1 MKSRKVIRSFIS
13 LSRTILTAGLFLL
26 LLNFISCSEEKINPD
41 VDLTIEDENIPV
53 QESWNSKVFFTEDG
67 KLKGIL
73 YSDHLRAYNEPK
85 EKLLDG
91 LQFDF
96 YDEAGKRTSQLT
108 AKRGRIDELTQ
119 DMYAIDSVVAIN
131 DSSNIMLETEELM
144 WRKKDDKIVTDKF
157 VRITSEEEIIEG
169 YGLESDQHIKNYVIR
184 NVTYQTTTPKKSNEN

>member
-1 MKSRKVIRSFIS
+1 MKNRKEIQLFHQ
-13 LSRTILTAGLFLL
+13 LSRLKIDIGFVVLLFL
-26 LLNFISCSEEKINPD
+26 FISCSEEKINPD
-41 VDLTIEDENIPV
+41 IDLTIEEENIPV
-53 QESWNSKVFFTEDG
+53 QESWNSKVFFTEEG

-73 YSDHLRAYNEPK
+73 YSDHLRAFNEPK

-96 YDEAGKRTSQLT
+96 YDEEGNRTSQLT

-131 DSSNIMLETEELM
+131 DSSNVKLETDELM

-157 VRITSEEEIIEG
+157 VRITSDEEIIEG
-169 YGLESDQHIKNYVIR
+169 YGFESDQHIKNYIIR
-184 NVTYQTTTPKKSNEN
+184 NITYQTIAKKKNEK